1 MYRGM
6 EGKIQ
11 KAVWTEWCE
20 VEDVSIWWILFSLL
34 SRRLGHLL
42 RWQKGEG
49 RDAIWREWIR
59 LEVTTVFWPDK
70 HVIYWQLKTLLRSFL
85 PVTCTHSLVHKHT
98 TTSTTFPRAPN
109 PAAQMSS
116 NREQINWTIQLTN
129 LALRMNGQLHVSKMW
144 AHEAK
149 KKRCHLTR

>member
-49 RDAIWREWIR
+49 RDAI
-59 LEVTTVFWPDK
+59 
-70 HVIYWQLKTLLRSFL
+70 
-85 PVTCTHSLVHKHT
+85 
-98 TTSTTFPRAPN
+98 
-109 PAAQMSS
+109 
-116 NREQINWTIQLTN
+116 
-129 LALRMNGQLHVSKMW
+129 
-144 AHEAK
+144 
-149 KKRCHLTR
+149 